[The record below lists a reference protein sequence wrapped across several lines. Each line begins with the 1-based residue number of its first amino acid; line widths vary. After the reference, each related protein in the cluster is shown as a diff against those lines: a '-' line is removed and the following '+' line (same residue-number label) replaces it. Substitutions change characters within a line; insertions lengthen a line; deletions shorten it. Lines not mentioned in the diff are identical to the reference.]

1 MNRYVKPFLRWAG
14 GKRWLAE
21 ILRPTVSKRLNESNV
36 YFEPF
41 LGSGAMFFS
50 LQPPKA
56 HLSDLNG
63 DLINT
68 FQQLAENPDKVI
80 KYLLSLPA
88 TKDRYYQEREKKCR
102 TALTQAVRF
111 IYLNRNCYGGLYRE
125 NRQGIFNVP
134 YGGNGR
140 DHKGICRDNT
150 LLNASL
156 ILKQKDVKLLNCDFA
171 ISMNKAKEG
180 DVIYCDPTYR
190 KVSRKH
196 FDRYG
201 KDIFSWEDQERLANT
216 AIEAFDRGALVI
228 ISNASGNGIRD
239 LYRQGRVAKLIRPKG
254 LGPKN
259 NPKSQV
265 EYLFILDPLELWD
278 EWNKIED
285 IKMHKI

>member
-1 MNRYVKPFLRWAG
+1 MSRNIKPFLRWAG

-21 ILRPTVSKRLNESNV
+21 ILKPIVSKRISENNV

-50 LQPPKA
+50 LQPSKA
-56 HLSDLNG
+56 HLSDLSA

-68 FQQLAENPDKVI
+68 FKQLAENPDKVI
-80 KYLLSLPA
+80 KNLLSLPA
-88 TKDRYYQEREKKCR
+88 TKDHYYKERKKKCR
-102 TALTQAVRF
+102 TAWTQAARF

-140 DHKGICRDNT
+140 DHKGICKDNT
-150 LLNASL
+150 LLNASS
-156 ILKQKDVKLLNCDFA
+156 ILKNKSIELLNCDFSTA
-171 ISMNKAKEG
+171 INKAENG

-190 KVSRKH
+190 KINRKH

-201 KDIFSWEDQERLANT
+201 KIVFSWEDQERLAKA
-216 AIEAFDRGALVI
+216 AIDAFERGALVI
-228 ISNASGNGIRD
+228 ISNASSNGIKD
-239 LYRQGRVAKLIRPKG
+239 LYPQGRFAKLIRPKG
-254 LGPKN
+254 LGPKSN
-259 NPKSQV
+259 NKIQV

-278 EWNKIED
+278 EWNKMSG
-285 IKMHKI
+285 IKMHRI